1 MLMMSV
7 TRSKRTQMS
16 LSGNSM
22 WKTRL
27 VEHGF
32 PDRSFDIEFWQEQ
45 GDEAIF
51 AAAWEMVELAEEV
64 SHGRKPTLQR
74 TAQLLNEFEVE
85 YLIVGGYAVMKYGE
99 PRYTKDLD
107 VWVHNSAQNSSR
119 VVEALKKFGA
129 PLEHDRITPDTFAE
143 KQVVYQIGVAPV
155 RIDILTE
162 ITGVEFADAWKKR
175 VESTFFGVPVHFM
188 SLDDLRTNKRALGRD
203 SDLKDLKQSP
213 KTRNSN

>member
-1 MLMMSV
+1 MAESPHY
-7 TRSKRTQMS
+7 K
-16 LSGNSM
+16 
-22 WKTRL
+22 
-27 VEHGF
+27 
-32 PDRSFDIEFWQEQ
+32 
-45 GDEAIF
+45 
-51 AAAWEMVELAEEV
+51 EL
-64 SHGRKPTLQR
+64 L
-74 TAQLLNEFEVE
+74 QLLNEFEVE

-175 VESTFFGVPVHFM
+175 VESTFFGAPVHFI
-188 SLDDLRTNKRALGRD
+188 SLDDLRMNKRSLGRD